1 MGGGVPVVAKGEF
14 FGEALLPQLSAEQR
28 GTCGIHF
35 PHKMADGRP
44 QQLHRRDDDGPLPF
58 LQLCRS
64 VIGIVHRLA
73 ARSDLF
79 RVKASA
85 IVLIESIHQ
94 IAGASALEQQA
105 DGQAAVGAPELPALG
120 IPVFLGIP
128 VQADLI
134 ADGKA
139 GTGRTDLV
147 QHGLHGGDQ
156 LFFRQ
161 DLFAAVFRALQST
174 VQGTDIGNAQLQG
187 LFRLGSEL
195 LFLRLSQAPGHADFP
210 ISIDA
215 NGAGSLFLLPVAVD
229 FAAGDIQGHRAAAAL
244 QKLFF
249 HRFHLTAHSFRIPG
263 RRGRQSQQAG
273 PSAPSCRSRR

>member
-1 MGGGVPVVAKGEF
+1 M
-14 FGEALLPQLSAEQR
+14 
-28 GTCGIHF
+28 
-35 PHKMADGRP
+35 
-44 QQLHRRDDDGPLPF
+44 
-58 LQLCRS
+58 
-64 VIGIVHRLA
+64 IGIVHRLA

-85 IVLIESIHQ
+85 IVLIECIHQ
-94 IAGASALEQQA
+94 IAGAPALEQQA

-128 VQADLI
+128 VETDLI

-139 GTGRTDLV
+139 GAGCTDLV

-187 LFRLGSEL
+187 LFRLGGEL
-195 LFLRLSQAPGHADFP
+195 LFLLLSQAPGHADFP
-210 ISIDA
+210 IGIDA
-215 NGAGSLFLLPVAVD
+215 NGAG
-229 FAAGDIQGHRAAAAL
+229 
-244 QKLFF
+244 
-249 HRFHLTAHSFRIPG
+249 
-263 RRGRQSQQAG
+263 
-273 PSAPSCRSRR
+273 